1 MFSVYCIFFFFF
13 KQKPAYDLRISDWSS
28 DVCSSDLHADLEDF
42 GGAGQLRIFAVVEQI
57 GAVAPQP
64 RHDRLAA
71 FGMHPDLARQAEQP
85 QRIIEIEILGRDVL
99 GDRRA
104 LRLLALAELD
114 IGAEAPAALRHLAP
128 AVGVRAKRLGPT
140 VGAILRPARLREL
153 AGIFAVG
160 IITASD
166 ERPEAPTAHRE
177 PSGSAIGAGR

>member
-114 IGAEAPAALRHLAP
+114 IGAEAPAALRHLEP
-128 AVGVRAKRLGPT
+128 AVGVRAKRSEEHTSELQY
-140 VGAILRPARLREL
+140 LMRLSY
-153 AGIFAVG
+153 AVFCLKK
-160 IITASD
+160 TK
-166 ERPEAPTAHRE
+166 
-177 PSGSAIGAGR
+177 